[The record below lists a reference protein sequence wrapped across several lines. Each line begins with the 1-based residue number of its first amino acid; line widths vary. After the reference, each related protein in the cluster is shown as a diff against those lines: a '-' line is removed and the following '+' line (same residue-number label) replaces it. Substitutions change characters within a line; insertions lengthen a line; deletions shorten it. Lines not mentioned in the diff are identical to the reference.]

1 MGYKA
6 LKLGTSELYDYK
18 QFLEEYFEPNEFYNY
33 IKKPFLISISDKGN
47 SLIIDGLVIQETDV
61 VLKDKDNNISKIKN
75 GDFIE
80 QFVEVREP
88 RVVHK

>member
-6 LKLGTSELYDYK
+6 LKLETSEIYDYK
-18 QFLEEYFEPNEFYNY
+18 QYIKDYFDSKDFYNY
-33 IKKPFLISISDKGN
+33 IKKPFLISISDKGD
-47 SLIIDGLVIQETDV
+47 SLIVDGIVIQETDV
-61 VLKDKDNNISKIKN
+61 VLKDKDGNLSKIKN
-75 GDFIE
+75 SDFIE